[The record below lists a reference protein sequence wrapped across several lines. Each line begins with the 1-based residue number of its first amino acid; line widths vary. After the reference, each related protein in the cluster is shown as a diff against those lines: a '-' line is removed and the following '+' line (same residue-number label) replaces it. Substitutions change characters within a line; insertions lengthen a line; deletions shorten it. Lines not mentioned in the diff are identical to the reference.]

1 MITINYVEVNYISS
15 DGTELSIYGDPND
28 SVINLST
35 VDKRF
40 QTTHDELNLIL
51 NDFKTKCQD
60 FKNSNNV
67 KP

>member
-15 DGTELSIYGDPND
+15 DGTELSIHGDPND

-35 VDKRF
+35 GDKRF
-40 QTTHDELNLIL
+40 QTTHDELNQIL